1 MPYKN
6 DEEREEAKKHRYKRM
21 NEWQKENVERIS
33 IVVPKGTKERITGH
47 GYTVNK
53 FVNEAI
59 AFYLVLKEKKGY
71 EYRE

>member
-1 MPYKN
+1 MSYKS
-6 DEEREEAKKHRYKRM
+6 DEEREEAKKQRYKRM

-33 IVVPKGTKERITGH
+33 IVVPKGTKERIADH

-59 AFYLVLKEKKGY
+59 NIILSL
-71 EYRE
+71 